1 MQCFFIQ
8 FKCQLG
14 KAYDVAADLAEREI
28 ASEVYSISGEYDLLA
43 KFYVETGTDIGHFVN
58 ENVHPIAGIERTLT
72 TLTFKAF

>member
-14 KAYDVAADLAEREI
+14 KAYEVAAALAEREI
-28 ASEVYSISGEYDLLA
+28 ASEVYSTSGDYDLLA
-43 KFYVETGTDIGHFVN
+43 KFYVENDIDIGHFVN
-58 ENVHPIAGIERTLT
+58 QNIHPIAGVERTLT

>member
-1 MQCFFIQ
+1 MQCFFVQ

-14 KAYDVAADLAEREI
+14 KAYEVAAAIAEREI

-43 KFYVETGTDIGHFVN
+43 KFYVENEIDIGHFVN
-58 ENVHPIAGIERTLT
+58 ENIHPIEGIERTLT